1 MNIRIVNL
9 CVKYGSKQIIHN
21 VNMDIK
27 QGEVVCLLGP
37 NGSGKTTI
45 FKAVLGLIPIHSGII
60 ELNGLNINK
69 WNRNMYART
78 IAYVPQIHI
87 PPFPY
92 TVIDVVSS
100 GRLPY
105 VGTFSVPGK
114 KDYYIAESM
123 LEKLSISYL
132 KNQIYTEISG
142 GERQLVLIAR
152 ALTQEPSFIVM
163 DEPTAHLDYGNQI
176 RTLTRIAELANNNIT
191 VILTTHNPEHVFICG
206 TKVAALQNGYMIDKG
221 IPQKVITQSLIKKLY
236 NIDVAVINNRID
248 VADSYQFENQTV
260 YA

>member
-1 MNIRIVNL
+1 
-9 CVKYGSKQIIHN
+9 
-21 VNMDIK
+21 
-27 QGEVVCLLGP
+27 
-37 NGSGKTTI
+37 
-45 FKAVLGLIPIHSGII
+45 
-60 ELNGLNINK
+60 
-69 WNRNMYART
+69 MYART

-92 TVIDVVSS
+92 SVIDVVSS

-105 VGTFSVPGK
+105 VGTFSVPSK
-114 KDYYIAESM
+114 NDHYIAESM

-176 RTLTRIAELANNNIT
+176 RTLSRISELADNNIT

-206 TKVAALQNGYMIDKG
+206 TKVAALQNGRIIDHG
-221 IPQKVITQSLIKKLY
+221 TPEEVITTTLIKKLY
-236 NIDVAVINNRID
+236 KVDVVIDNQRID
-248 VADSYQFENQTV
+248 IATSARYQNESV
-260 YA
+260 LV